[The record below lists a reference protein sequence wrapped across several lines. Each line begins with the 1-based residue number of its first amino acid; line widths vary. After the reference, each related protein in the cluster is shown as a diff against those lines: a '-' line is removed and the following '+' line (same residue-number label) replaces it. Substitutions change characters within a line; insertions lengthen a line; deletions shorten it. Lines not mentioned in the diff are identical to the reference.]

1 MKPPKHIVLPPL
13 PSGIPIGAVL
23 AGVIAVVLVAAVI
36 SSVFTVKTEDVG
48 LVLRFGKYSSTAE
61 PGLHFKWPFGIDQV
75 VDVPIR
81 RQLKQEFGFR
91 TQQASIRTQYDAREL
106 PDESLMVTGDRNA
119 AVVEWIVQYRIENPT
134 DFMFEVRSPQE
145 SLRDA
150 TESVMRAVVGDRTVD
165 EVLTFGRQEIE
176 ANSQVKLQELV
187 DKYKMGINIEQLVLQ
202 DVNPPEPVRASFNE
216 VNEAQQERE
225 KMINDAQKDYNTVVP
240 RAKGEAD
247 QRISEAEGYA
257 TQRVNEAEG
266 DAGRF
271 SAVLAEY
278 IKAPEVTKR
287 RIYLETLAEI
297 IPRLGNKYILDAD
310 AQQILPLLQLDSKG
324 KGNP

>member
-240 RAKGEAD
+240 RARGEAD

>member
-1 MKPPKHIVLPPL
+1 MKPPKQIVLPPL
-13 PSGIPIGAVL
+13 PSGIPAGAIL
-23 AGVIAVVLVAAVI
+23 AGVIAVALIATVI
-36 SSVFTVKTEDVG
+36 SSVYTVKTEDVG

-61 PGLHFKWPFGIDQV
+61 PGLHFKMPFGIDRV
-75 VDVPIR
+75 IPVPVL

-91 TQQASIRTQYDAREL
+91 TREAGIRTQYDQREL

-119 AVVEWIVQYRIENPT
+119 AVVEWIVQYRIANPT
-134 DFMFEVRSPQE
+134 DFMFKVRQPGE

-165 EVLTFGRQEIE
+165 EVLTIGRQEIE
-176 ANSQVKLQELV
+176 ADAQVKLQELV
-187 DKYKMGINIEQLVLQ
+187 DKYQLGLKIEQLVLQ

-225 KMINDAQKDYNTVVP
+225 RMINDAQKDYNTVVP

-257 TQRVNEAEG
+257 TQRINEGEG

-271 SAVLAEY
+271 NAVLAEY

-324 KGNP
+324 MTKP